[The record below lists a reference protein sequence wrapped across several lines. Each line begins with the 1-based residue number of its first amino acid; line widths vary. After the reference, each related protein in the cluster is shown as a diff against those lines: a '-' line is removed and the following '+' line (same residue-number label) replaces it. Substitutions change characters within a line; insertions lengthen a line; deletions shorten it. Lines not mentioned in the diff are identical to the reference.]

1 MERRTGVRREM
12 QNQRGGCRDSEVGVE
27 TDRVSIV
34 ESSIVES
41 STAES
46 VISLSEGDFFSIFCV
61 NIFLAGY
68 YYGNNQNAL

>member
-46 VISLSEGDFFSIFCV
+46 VISLSEGDFFSIFC
-61 NIFLAGY
+61 NGLLAGY